1 MLMKLEDNLVTD
13 KSRVTQIMQG
23 LAQEHSRLQIILTD
37 TNETASTMVI
47 GVEPTTET
55 LLLDEIMPRYVHV
68 SPNSELMVHGKLKGV
83 PIRFKTRIAGVDN
96 QDGID
101 AYACTLPSDIYYD
114 QKRSD
119 FRFSP
124 GISSRPSMQLISASG
139 EVTGEVINISAGG
152 AKLELLNTNGEF
164 GEGIDVDCQV
174 QFDDD
179 SKFNLTVKV
188 CYKKDNPAHLGVQ
201 FLQLTQP
208 ARRYIQSW
216 IMSSER
222 KLLRRLDSL

>member
-1 MLMKLEDNLVTD
+1 MLMELEDNLVTD
-13 KSRVTQIMQG
+13 KIRVAQIMQG
-23 LAQEHSRLQIILTD
+23 LAQAHSRLQIILTE

-55 LLLDEIMPRYVHV
+55 LLLDEIMPRYIRVG
-68 SPNSELMVHGKLKGV
+68 PNSELVVHGKLKGV

-124 GISSRPSMQLISASG
+124 GISNRPSMRLISASG

-164 GEGIDVDCQV
+164 SEGIDVDCQV
-174 QFDDD
+174 QFDED

-188 CYKKDNPAHLGVQ
+188 RYQKDNTAHLGVQ
-201 FLQLTQP
+201 FMQLTQP
-208 ARRYIQSW
+208 ARRD
-216 IMSSER
+216 R
-222 KLLRRLDSL
+222 KS